1 MLKNVKLL
9 SACRLHPEPD
19 RGPGLGPLRPSGSR
33 ASCPG
38 SKPGSLPSPTSWVTP
53 AVQEGR
59 VCGFF
64 FFPLEVHH
72 STGGP
77 ISKQSSFRSDTRT
90 AEWIKVWPRPTGR
103 IPTGQR
109 LCTVSRKGGTS
120 PSAQGAPCAHI
131 PPLWLHRKSSLC
143 LSIKPS
149 QFPMLFIHSLAV
161 DKGLG
166 HTIGT
171 SLIKITFVLSP
182 ATCKKLRLARVLN
195 SRSYSKHSIL

>member
-120 PSAQGAPCAHI
+120 PSAQGAPCAHLSTFHHSGFIASLPSVCPSSHLSFPCCLYI
-131 PPLWLHRKSSLC
+131 PLL
-143 LSIKPS
+143 
-149 QFPMLFIHSLAV
+149 
-161 DKGLG
+161 
-166 HTIGT
+166 
-171 SLIKITFVLSP
+171 LI
-182 ATCKKLRLARVLN
+182 RD
-195 SRSYSKHSIL
+195 